1 MVPGSR
7 DPRLESSAVRE
18 RYSDPNLYTGID
30 SWHRFTSTVVRREI
44 SRRWSELS
52 TGPGRVILNAGAGN
66 NDLGIC
72 PPTTINL
79 DISET
84 GLQQLPNP
92 LVASVEAIPLGD
104 ETVDSIICVGGVI
117 NYCDA
122 AAAISEFARILR
134 ENGSLVL
141 EFDSSLSA
149 ELMFQKAFGRSVAV
163 AESFYAD
170 RPEAVWVY
178 SAQHIA
184 NLLSAAG
191 LCVTRTIPVH
201 IASPWAF
208 LLTRSIP
215 IATALAHLDP
225 LFRFPPF
232 LSRWASN
239 YLLFCRK
246 GTS

>member
-1 MVPGSR
+1 MAGNR
-7 DPRLESSAVRE
+7 DPRLESAAVRE
-18 RYSDPNLYTGID
+18 RYSDPELYTGID
-30 SWHRFTSTVVRREI
+30 SWHRFTSAVVRREI
-44 SRRWSELS
+44 SRRWSKLP

-84 GLQQLPNP
+84 GLRELPNP
-92 LVASVEAIPLGD
+92 LVASIEEIPLGD
-104 ETVDSIICVGGVI
+104 ETVDTIVCVGGVI

-122 AAAISEFARILR
+122 VAALSEFARILR
-134 ENGSLVL
+134 KGGCLVL

-149 ELMFQKAFGRSVAV
+149 ELMFQNAFGSSVAV
-163 AESFYAD
+163 AETFYANH
-170 RPEAVWVY
+170 PEAVWVY
-178 SAQHIA
+178 SSRYIR
-184 NLLSAAG
+184 NLLLAAG
-191 LCVTRTIPVH
+191 LNVTHTIPVH

-225 LFRFPPF
+225 LFRFPSF

-239 YLLFCRK
+239 YLLFCQK